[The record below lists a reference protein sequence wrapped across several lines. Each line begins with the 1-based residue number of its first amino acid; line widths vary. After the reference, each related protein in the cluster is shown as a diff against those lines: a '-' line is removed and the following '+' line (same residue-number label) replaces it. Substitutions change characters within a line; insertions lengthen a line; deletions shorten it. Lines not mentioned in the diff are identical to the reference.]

1 MRLNNTIL
9 PGHRL
14 NLGKHD
20 VSTRGDEARV
30 MHASMLG
37 EIEYGLEDTIQP
49 IQGHSA
55 IQSRP
60 VIAYSQLA
68 QAQKAAEG

>member
-1 MRLNNTIL
+1 
-9 PGHRL
+9 
-14 NLGKHD
+14 
-20 VSTRGDEARV
+20 

-68 QAQKAAEG
+68 QAMRSHERKCVPVYPRNAYSACP